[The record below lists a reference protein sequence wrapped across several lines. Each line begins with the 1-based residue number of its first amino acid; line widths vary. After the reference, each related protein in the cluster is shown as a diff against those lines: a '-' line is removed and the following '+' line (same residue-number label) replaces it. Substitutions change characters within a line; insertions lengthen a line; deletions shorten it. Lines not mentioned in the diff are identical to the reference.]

1 MSWSSRT
8 YCSDMILNLK
18 SSPGQAT
25 SIAIYWKSNAWTA
38 IQHGE
43 RASAA
48 NTSFSLKHS
57 VLTSQIRI
65 QKTLAQESFHIP
77 VTTWL
82 WLLSSKGWTQMISH
96 SSTVPAA
103 NTLITC
109 LEIPTILWMIT
120 IYTALRVGAT
130 CSVKLWRRR
139 PVA

>member
-1 MSWSSRT
+1 
-8 YCSDMILNLK
+8 MILNLK

-65 QKTLAQESFHIP
+65 QKTLAPRVIP
-77 VTTWL
+77 HTGDNVVVATEL
-82 WLLSSKGWTQMISH
+82 EGLDPNDFSLKYCSRCKHPHYLLGDSDDLVDDYNLYCIACGSYLLSE
-96 SSTVPAA
+96 TVEEKASR
-103 NTLITC
+103 
-109 LEIPTILWMIT
+109 
-120 IYTALRVGAT
+120 LRR
-130 CSVKLWRRR
+130 C
-139 PVA
+139 